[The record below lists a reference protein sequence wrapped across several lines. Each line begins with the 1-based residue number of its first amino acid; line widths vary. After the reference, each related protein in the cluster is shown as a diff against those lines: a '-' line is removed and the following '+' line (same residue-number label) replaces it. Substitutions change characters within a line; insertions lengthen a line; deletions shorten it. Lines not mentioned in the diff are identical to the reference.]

1 MIQRSPLF
9 NSNQSKVSF
18 VLPADYPHLPISVV
32 GEFNGWNP
40 AANPLHPQGDGTYS
54 TTVTLENGRRY
65 AFRYLSSSGE
75 WFNEGMADDF
85 EPNGYGRDNSIL
97 IV

>member
-1 MIQRSPLF
+1 MIRRKRLAEH
-9 NSNQSKVSF
+9 NQSQITF

-40 AANPLHPQGDGTYS
+40 TAHPLHPQRDGTYS
-54 TTVTLENGRRY
+54 TTVTLDNGRRY

-75 WFNEGMADDF
+75 WFNEGMADAF
-85 EPNGYGRDNSIL
+85 EPNGFGRDNSIL